1 MSKYNFQDGNGP
13 VPAHKHPN
21 GGGEAEGMK
30 MWKRVGHNRWARG
43 PLRVLNVIGA
53 RNWWFAA
60 FMRGR
65 VVEPIE
71 DGAAYRTPEEAM
83 KAADEWA
90 DDVVA
95 ALKNLEDYD
104 AAE

>member
-1 MSKYNFQDGNGP
+1 
-13 VPAHKHPN
+13 
-21 GGGEAEGMK
+21 MK
-30 MWKRVGHNRWARG
+30 MWKRVRHNRWARG
-43 PLRVLNVIGA
+43 PLRVLNVVGA

-65 VVEPIE
+65 VVEPIDDE
-71 DGAAYRTPEEAM
+71 AAYRTPEEAM

-95 ALKNLEDYD
+95 ALKNLEEREMSAGQGQRAAAK
-104 AAE
+104 AAERRRG